1 VQDRLYNQRG
11 MGGSMVKAELRG
23 WRYLLP
29 MVVLSAMLFLAPGL
43 RSQDISVVG
52 TPQQTNDRI
61 KELASNPKSQIHDYV
76 IGDGDL
82 LSISV
87 FDVPELTR
95 DVRVSQTGTISIPL
109 VPVRLEVSGLTEVQA
124 EQKIAEVLESN
135 GLVSHPEVGVVVKE
149 HKSQPI
155 TIVGAVSH
163 PMVYET
169 DHPVTLLE
177 VIAQAGGVSN
187 DAGDTVIINH
197 KRGATFVEVPNP
209 TSTAPTQPPGTGK
222 AADPN
227 APADAAPAASQDNN
241 SASGTSFPSAEEMA
255 KNPVPSANSN
265 PAPASDQM
273 LHPSNTVTINL
284 DELLENG
291 DMQNNIP
298 LQAGD
303 VVTVPH
309 AGIVYVL
316 GSVNRPG
323 GFVIANDRTQLTVLK
338 ILSLAGGFTRTAKT
352 SHTYIIRQD
361 ARGKQTET
369 EIDLKKIL
377 NREAEDVPMHPADI
391 LYVPDDKVKA
401 VALQAIALAVAL
413 TTSVAIYHL
422 AYH

>member
-1 VQDRLYNQRG
+1 MQDRLYNQPG
-11 MGGSMVKAELRG
+11 IGGSLVKADLRG

-29 MVVLSAMLFLAPGL
+29 VVVLSAMLFLASGL
-43 RSQDISVVG
+43 RSQDISVAG

-61 KELASNPKSQIHDYV
+61 KELANNPKFQIHDYV

-95 DVRVSQTGTISIPL
+95 EVRVSQTGTISIPL
-109 VPVRLEVSGLTEVQA
+109 VPVRLEVTGLTEVQA
-124 EQKIAEVLESN
+124 EQKISEVLESN

-155 TIVGAVSH
+155 TIVGAVSR

-169 DHPVTLLE
+169 DRPVTLLE

-187 DAGDTVIINH
+187 DAGDTAIISH

-209 TSTAPTQPPGTGK
+209 TSTAPTQPPGTGEP
-222 AADPN
+222 ANPN
-227 APADAAPAASQDNN
+227 APVDAAPAAPQDNN
-241 SASGTSFPSAEEMA
+241 SASSTSFPSAEEMA

-265 PAPASDQM
+265 TAPASDQM
-273 LHPSNTVTINL
+273 PHPSNTITINL
-284 DELLENG
+284 EELLENG
-291 DMQNNIP
+291 DMRNNIP

-323 GFVIANDRTQLTVLK
+323 GFVIANDRTQLTAMKV
-338 ILSLAGGFTRTAKT
+338 LSLAGGLTRIAKA
-352 SHTYIIRQD
+352 SHSYLIRQNQQ
-361 ARGKQTET
+361 GKQTET

-377 NREAEDVPMHPADI
+377 QFQAEDLPMHASDI
-391 LYVPDDKVKA
+391 LYVPDDRVKEIVLQTIA
-401 VALQAIALAVAL
+401 LTVALG
-413 TTSVAIYHL
+413 TSVAIYRL

>member
-1 VQDRLYNQRG
+1 
-11 MGGSMVKAELRG
+11 MSGSMVKAELRG

-29 MVVLSAMLFLAPGL
+29 MVVLSAMLLLAPTL
-43 RSQDISVVG
+43 RSQELAVSG

-95 DVRVSQTGTISIPL
+95 EVRVSQTGTISIPL

-155 TIVGAVSH
+155 TIVGAVSR

-209 TSTAPTQPPGTGK
+209 TSTAPMQPPGTGK
-222 AADPN
+222 PADPN
-227 APADAAPAASQDNN
+227 TPADAAPAASQGNN

-265 PAPASDQM
+265 TVPASDQKP
-273 LHPSNTVTINL
+273 HPSNTVTINL
-284 DELLENG
+284 DELVESG
-291 DMQNNIP
+291 DMRNNIP

-303 VVTVPH
+303 VVTIPH

-323 GFVIANDRTQLTVLK
+323 GFVVANDRTQLTALK
-338 ILSLAGGFTRTAKT
+338 ILSLAGGLTRTAKA
-352 SHTYIIRQD
+352 SHSYIVRQD
-361 ARGKQTET
+361 PQGKQTQT

-377 NREAEDVPMHPADI
+377 QFQAEDVPMHASDI
-391 LYVPDDKVKA
+391 LYVPDDRVKA
-401 VALQAIALAVAL
+401 IALQAIALTVAL
-413 TTSVAIYHL
+413 GTNVAIYRI
-422 AYH
+422 AYR

>member
-1 VQDRLYNQRG
+1 

-23 WRYLLP
+23 WRFLLP

-95 DVRVSQTGTISIPL
+95 EVRVSQTGTISIPL

-209 TSTAPTQPPGTGK
+209 TSTGPTQAPGT
-222 AADPN
+222 AEPATN
-227 APADAAPAASQDNN
+227 APADATPAASQGNN

-255 KNPVPSANSN
+255 KNPAPSANSN
-265 PAPASDQM
+265 TAPASDQM
-273 LHPSNTVTINL
+273 PHPSNTVTINL
-284 DELLENG
+284 DELLESG
-291 DMQNNIP
+291 DMRNNIP

-316 GSVNRPG
+316 GSVSRPG
-323 GFVIANDRTQLTVLK
+323 GFVIANDRTQLTALK
-338 ILSLAGGFTRTAKT
+338 ILSLSGGLTRTAKA
-352 SHTYIIRQD
+352 SHSYIIRQD
-361 ARGKQTET
+361 QQGKQTQT
-369 EIDLKKIL
+369 ELDLKKIL
-377 NREAEDVPMHPADI
+377 EFQAEDVPMHASDI

-401 VALQAIALAVAL
+401 IALRAIELTVALG
-413 TTSVAIYHL
+413 TSVAIYRI
-422 AYH
+422 AYR

>member
-1 VQDRLYNQRG
+1 MQDRLYNQPG
-11 MGGSMVKAELRG
+11 IGGSMVKADLRG

-29 MVVLSAMLFLAPGL
+29 VVVLSAMLFLASGL
-43 RSQDISVVG
+43 RSQDISVAG

-61 KELASNPKSQIHDYV
+61 KELANNPKFQIHDYV

-95 DVRVSQTGTISIPL
+95 EVRVSQTGTISIPL
-109 VPVRLEVSGLTEVQA
+109 VPVRLEVTGLTEVQA
-124 EQKIAEVLESN
+124 EHKISEVLESN

-187 DAGDTVIINH
+187 DAGDTAIISR

-209 TSTAPTQPPGTGK
+209 TSTAPTQPPGTGEP
-222 AADPN
+222 ANPN
-227 APADAAPAASQDNN
+227 APVDAAPAAPQDNN
-241 SASGTSFPSAEEMA
+241 SASSTSFPSAEEMA

-265 PAPASDQM
+265 TAPASDQM

-284 DELLENG
+284 EELLENG
-291 DMQNNIP
+291 DMRNNIP

-309 AGIVYVL
+309 AGIVYVM

-323 GFVIANDRTQLTVLK
+323 GFVIANDRTQLTAMKVLT
-338 ILSLAGGFTRTAKT
+338 LAGGLTRIAKA
-352 SHTYIIRQD
+352 SHSYIIRQD
-361 ARGKQTET
+361 QQGKQTET

-377 NREAEDVPMHPADI
+377 QFQAEDVPMHASDI
-391 LYVPDDKVKA
+391 LYVPDDRVKEIVLQTIA
-401 VALQAIALAVAL
+401 LTVALG
-413 TTSVAIYHL
+413 TSVAIYRL

>member
-1 VQDRLYNQRG
+1 
-11 MGGSMVKAELRG
+11 MVKADLRG

-29 MVVLSAMLFLAPGL
+29 VVVLSAMLFLASGL
-43 RSQDISVVG
+43 RSQDISVAG

-61 KELASNPKSQIHDYV
+61 KELANNPKFQIHDYV

-95 DVRVSQTGTISIPL
+95 EVRVSQTGTISIPL
-109 VPVRLEVSGLTEVQA
+109 VPVRLEVTGLTEVQA
-124 EQKIAEVLESN
+124 EHKISEVLESN

-187 DAGDTVIINH
+187 DAGDTAIISR

-209 TSTAPTQPPGTGK
+209 TSTAPTQPPGTGEP
-222 AADPN
+222 ANPN
-227 APADAAPAASQDNN
+227 APVDAAPAAPQDNN
-241 SASGTSFPSAEEMA
+241 SASSTSFPSAEEMA

-265 PAPASDQM
+265 TAPASDQM

-284 DELLENG
+284 EELLENG
-291 DMQNNIP
+291 DMRNNIP

-309 AGIVYVL
+309 AGIVYVM

-323 GFVIANDRTQLTVLK
+323 GFVIANDRTQLTAMKVLT
-338 ILSLAGGFTRTAKT
+338 LAGGLTRIAKA
-352 SHTYIIRQD
+352 SHSYIIRQD
-361 ARGKQTET
+361 QQGKQTET

-377 NREAEDVPMHPADI
+377 QFQAEDLPMHASDI
-391 LYVPDDKVKA
+391 LYVPDDRVKEIVLQTIA
-401 VALQAIALAVAL
+401 LTVALG
-413 TTSVAIYHL
+413 TSVAIYRL

>member
-1 VQDRLYNQRG
+1 
-11 MGGSMVKAELRG
+11 MVRAELRD

-43 RSQDISVVG
+43 RSQDISVAG

-61 KELASNPKSQIHDYV
+61 KELANIPKSQIHDYV

-109 VPVRLEVSGLTEVQA
+109 VPVRLEVTGLTEVQA
-124 EQKIAEVLESN
+124 EHKISEVLESN

-187 DAGDTVIINH
+187 DAGDTAIISH

-209 TSTAPTQPPGTGK
+209 TSTAPTQPPGTGEP
-222 AADPN
+222 ANPN
-227 APADAAPAASQDNN
+227 APVDAAPAAPQDNN
-241 SASGTSFPSAEEMA
+241 SASSTSFPSAEEMA

-265 PAPASDQM
+265 TAPASDQM

-284 DELLENG
+284 EELLENG
-291 DMQNNIP
+291 DMRNNIP

-323 GFVIANDRTQLTVLK
+323 GFVIANDRTQLTAMKVLT
-338 ILSLAGGFTRTAKT
+338 LAGGLTRIAKA
-352 SHTYIIRQD
+352 SHSYIIRQD
-361 ARGKQTET
+361 QQGKQTET

-377 NREAEDVPMHPADI
+377 QFQAEDLPMHASDI
-391 LYVPDDKVKA
+391 LYVPEDRVKEIVLQTIA
-401 VALQAIALAVAL
+401 LTVALG
-413 TTSVAIYHL
+413 TSVAIYRL

>member
-1 VQDRLYNQRG
+1 

-23 WRYLLP
+23 WRYVLP

-61 KELASNPKSQIHDYV
+61 KELASNPKSKIHDYV

-177 VIAQAGGVSN
+177 VIAQAGGVSS
-187 DAGDTVIINH
+187 DAGDTVIINR
-197 KRGATFVEVPNP
+197 KRGATFVEVPSP
-209 TSTAPTQPPGTGK
+209 TSTAPTQPPGT
-222 AADPN
+222 ADPHAPAN
-227 APADAAPAASQDNN
+227 AADAASQGNN

-255 KNPVPSANSN
+255 KNPAPSANFN
-265 PAPASDQM
+265 TATASDQM
-273 LHPSNTVTINL
+273 PHPSNTVTINL
-284 DELLENG
+284 EELLENG
-291 DMQNNIP
+291 DMRNNIP

-309 AGIVYVL
+309 AGIIYVL

-323 GFVIANDRTQLTVLK
+323 GFVIANDRTQLTAMKVLT
-338 ILSLAGGFTRTAKT
+338 LAGGLTRIAKA
-352 SHTYIIRQD
+352 SHSYIIRQD
-361 ARGKQTET
+361 QQGKQTQT

-377 NREAEDVPMHPADI
+377 QFQAEDVPMHASDI
-391 LYVPDDKVKA
+391 LYVPDDRVKELVLQTIA
-401 VALQAIALAVAL
+401 LTVALG
-413 TTSVAIYHL
+413 TSVAIYRL